1 MSSIPCIPDSPAC
14 SDPNY
19 LKASSLYP
27 YNSFHGFS
35 FLNVYTLLV
44 VLSTYPNHFGTPLS
58 ALSYILILLPNQS
71 LTSSIRTQS
80 TILTQHP
87 ILKHFISNTS
97 SLFHAILSKAHNP
110 ASVKHCPRYS
120 YPSLPLQKAISLS
133 TPFLMHPGL

>member
-1 MSSIPCIPDSPAC
+1 MHTRLSCMFRPKLLKSIFT
-14 SDPNY
+14 
-19 LKASSLYP
+19 LSLQLLP
-27 YNSFHGFS
+27 WFLFS
-35 FLNVYTLLV
+35 QCVYLLV
-44 VLSTYPNHFGTPLS
+44 ILSTYPNHFGTPLS